1 MLKVQDYSSLTEA
14 ESLEDVK
21 SLLTSFYPTLTSTAS
36 GTLSTSSL
44 SRQLQSSLVSEFGH
58 LKTSSVEPLTT
69 FFDFISHGYVIDN
82 VVLLLQAA
90 LKAQRAEAAGGGAG
104 GRGRGA
110 ADDEEENAILAAA
123 EAHLHPCGMFE
134 SIRALAVA
142 QSVSELYRLVLID
155 SPLAPYIQ
163 EGRLAEEDLSEI
175 NVEVLRATLSKA
187 WLEAFAA
194 FCEGV
199 GGSTA
204 EAMTPLLAF
213 EADRRAINITLN
225 SLGTE
230 LSTDDRARLY
240 PQLGS
245 LYPDGHLRLSRADS
259 PSAVRQAVEHV
270 GPLAHA
276 FASASTGTKS
286 LEDAFFEEEVRLCK
300 EAFNVQFGFGVF
312 YAYVRLREQEHRN
325 VLWITECIAQR
336 QRSQL
341 DHYVR
346 IF

>member
-1 MLKVQDYSSLTEA
+1 MLKVQDYSSLVEA
-14 ESLEDVK
+14 ESLDDVK
-21 SLLTSFYPTLTSTAS
+21 SLLTAFYPSITSSSSLSTAS
-36 GTLSTSSL
+36 LSA
-44 SRQLQSSLVSEFGH
+44 QLQRTLVDEISH
-58 LKTSSVEPLTT
+58 LSTSSVEPLTT
-69 FFDFISHGYVIDN
+69 FFDYISHGYVIDN

-90 LKAQRAEAAGGGAG
+90 LKAAKVEG
-104 GRGRGA
+104 GRKV
-110 ADDEEENAILAAA
+110 DDDEENAILAAA
-123 EAHLHPCGMFE
+123 QAHLHPCGMFE

-163 EGRLAEEDLSEI
+163 QGRLAEEDLSEI

-187 WLEAFAA
+187 WLESFAA
-194 FCEGV
+194 FCV
-199 GGSTA
+199 QAGGTTA
-204 EAMTPLLAF
+204 EAMVPLLNF

-276 FASASTGTKS
+276 FATASSGTKS

-312 YAYVRLREQEHRN
+312 YAYIRLREQEHRN